1 MAREIPKFSLEIVEA
16 SKENVSFRIKEQ
28 DKTGEAFFPNGDT
41 QILPSKITLA
51 SYNHPKLNGCTFYT
65 RGSKCSSDNNILTC
79 SHSMW
84 DVIKNTPEEYAEVWR
99 NHYKAI
105 DLKALKESIKH
116 WVEIV
121 EYAHKKDKDYFSF
134 FNMEKELNTSIL
146 SDHCALCKL
155 EYGCSNCI
163 LFLKTNKTC
172 KNNNWKWVSQS
183 TSWKELTRRG
193 IAFILELEA
202 VALMLDP
209 DYIPV
214 KFSFEEKPKE
224 KLSEP
229 FIYSSK
235 TKPEAKNPI
244 TNLLH
249 NYTPKEI
256 RTFLM
261 EIETEKLI
269 TLATKVHGVIYKKL
283 RREI

>member
-1 MAREIPKFSLEIVEA
+1 MPREIPKFSLEIVEV
-16 SKENVSFRIKEQ
+16 SKGNVSFRIKEQ
-28 DKTGEAFFPNGDT
+28 DRVGGVFFPNGNT

-51 SYNHPKLNGCTFYT
+51 SYSHPKLSGCTFYT
-65 RGSKCSSDNNILTC
+65 RGGNYSLDDRILTC
-79 SHSMW
+79 SYSMW

-134 FNMEKELNTSIL
+134 FTMEKELNTSIL
-146 SDHCALCKL
+146 SEHCALCKL
-155 EYGCSNCI
+155 KYGCLNCI
-163 LFLKTNKTC
+163 LFLKTGKICRT
-172 KNNNWKWVSQS
+172 NNWKWVSQS
-183 TSWKELTRRG
+183 TSWEELVRRS
-193 IAFILELEA
+193 IAFILELET

-209 DYIPV
+209 NYIPV
-214 KFSFEEKPKE
+214 KFSFEEKT
-224 KLSEP
+224 
-229 FIYSSK
+229 K
-235 TKPEAKNPI
+235 TKNPI
-244 TNLLH
+244 EDVLDHYSTN
-249 NYTPKEI
+249 EI

-261 EIETEKLI
+261 EIGTGKLI